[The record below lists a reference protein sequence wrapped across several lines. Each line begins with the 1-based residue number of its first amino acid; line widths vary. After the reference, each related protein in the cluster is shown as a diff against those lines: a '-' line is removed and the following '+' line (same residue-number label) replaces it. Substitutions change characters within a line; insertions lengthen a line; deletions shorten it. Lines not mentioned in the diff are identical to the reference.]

1 MIGAVMLTRK
11 ILVDGLYKMIYLAP
25 LAHSIALY
33 NMMVQAE
40 IPNDLHFTVVG
51 LLLLAEGIG
60 LTIAS
65 IKTDAVYDYPGFDWE
80 SDDSFFEFL
89 DQIGLMGVA
98 TTIIGIFMVF
108 NNTGLDTLAFALT
121 TLVLIGVGIQG
132 YSPDF
137 EARWRR
143 VVGGYGSIVCTFITA
158 LTLDPE
164 GIMQNI
170 GFMLGAIVTIGWIF
184 MSGNLLGDS
193 NELYEQ
199 GQVQASVEVQAQPV
213 ADDKSGEQE
222 IIEMDEQPVVEQ
234 KSTPKATTKAKAKA
248 TPAATPALEIPAP
261 VLAQP
266 ISRVQT
272 RHGFEIELPPNMF
285 ENIMTSIDLT
295 PHDGFKPVVSFGP
308 RGEIMLNF
316 EAN

>member
-1 MIGAVMLTRK
+1 MMLNTPSTKEDREDLNDQFELVGYLGLAGAFTVLWGIGTMIGAVMLTRK
-11 ILVDGLYKMIYLAP
+11 ILVDGLYKMVYLAP

-51 LLLLAEGIG
+51 LLLLVEGIG

-164 GIMQNI
+164 GIMQTLDSCSEQSLPSV
-170 GFMLGAIVTIGWIF
+170 GF
-184 MSGNLLGDS
+184 S
-193 NELYEQ
+193 
-199 GQVQASVEVQAQPV
+199 
-213 ADDKSGEQE
+213 
-222 IIEMDEQPVVEQ
+222 
-234 KSTPKATTKAKAKA
+234 
-248 TPAATPALEIPAP
+248 
-261 VLAQP
+261 
-266 ISRVQT
+266 
-272 RHGFEIELPPNMF
+272 
-285 ENIMTSIDLT
+285 
-295 PHDGFKPVVSFGP
+295 
-308 RGEIMLNF
+308 
-316 EAN
+316 